1 MRLKPKIKK
10 KKKTVMRVT
19 KQIKKQR
26 HHFAD
31 KVCTVKLWFFQ

>member
-10 KKKTVMRVT
+10 KTVMRAT